1 MLYLCYLTLIIA
13 DFEADYETLRHKL
26 DVVTKEKAEL
36 ENQLIMLE
44 ASKASIEHN
53 ADRILERDNV
63 LSTQH
68 DMLVTQ
74 LKKARRERGE
84 SQDEI
89 HQLTRRLDFLKNEIE
104 RLAHD
109 NAALMEAVKFT
120 TEDKY
125 PEHISNKKRKMF
137 DFVPGEL

>member
-1 MLYLCYLTLIIA
+1 M
-13 DFEADYETLRHKL
+13 
-26 DVVTKEKAEL
+26 KEKGDL
-36 ENQLIMLE
+36 ENQVILLE

-68 DMLVTQ
+68 DVLVAE
-74 LKKARRERGE
+74 LKKARRERGQR
-84 SQDEI
+84 QDEI
-89 HQLTRRLDFLKNEIE
+89 NQLTRRLDFLKNEIE

-120 TEDKY
+120 MEEKH
-125 PEHISNKKRKMF
+125 PVSIGSKKRKIF
-137 DFVPGEL
+137 DFIPGEL